1 MLEKLFDVYI
11 ALFYIAIPASFF
23 IVYIISIYTTRDK
36 ELDEFYDFVINL
48 LRYRLKPIGIL
59 LFLLLFH
66 MLLVFMFF
74 LPFINSFIKMIIEWL
89 KFLLIKE
96 GKWMEYQI

>member
-1 MLEKLFDVYI
+1 MLEELFAVYI
-11 ALFYIAIPASFF
+11 ALFYIVIPASFF
-23 IVYIISIYTTRDK
+23 IVYVISIYTTRNK
-36 ELDEFYDFVINL
+36 ELDKFYDFMINL
-48 LRYRLKPIGIL
+48 LRHRLKPVGIL

-66 MLLVFMFF
+66 MLLIFMFF

-96 GKWMEYQI
+96 EK